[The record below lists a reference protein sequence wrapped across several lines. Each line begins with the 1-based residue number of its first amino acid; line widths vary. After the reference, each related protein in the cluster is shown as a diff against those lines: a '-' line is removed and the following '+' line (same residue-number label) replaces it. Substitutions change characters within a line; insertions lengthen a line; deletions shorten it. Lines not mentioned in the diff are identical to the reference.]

1 MPIAYSYVY
10 IFFEIS
16 YQIQATVDSLYLISC
31 KFELQL
37 FMADSKDLVKDGHL
51 LLLDEIQD
59 ALECVICLDLPKE
72 DPVYQCN
79 NGHIHCNTCHSKI
92 TECPVCRIKLGN
104 TRNLTAERVLAKC
117 PKVCK
122 YFKNGC
128 DTVLTKEM
136 LTGHEDCCVYK
147 PVQCPVDDCDTLV
160 PFRDILKHIDDMN
173 DLHKCVYV
181 DKEKT
186 TIDYD
191 HIGDFIQQ
199 EGKEKFGPVR
209 MTINK
214 RYFFGVFWRALGPN
228 GLWHVWVYM
237 VGNKEEGKDYVY
249 TIKIVNINLDE
260 EISYTGQTVPLDVG
274 REEIIKSS
282 RCMLFNDEIAKRF
295 CRNDTITFH
304 IDLKH
309 NLNQREQ

>member
-1 MPIAYSYVY
+1 
-10 IFFEIS
+10 
-16 YQIQATVDSLYLISC
+16 
-31 KFELQL
+31 
-37 FMADSKDLVKDGHL
+37 MADSKDLVKDGHL
-51 LLLDEIQD
+51 LLLDDIQD

-72 DPVYQCN
+72 DPIYQCN

-117 PKVCK
+117 PKACK
-122 YFKNGC
+122 FTKYGC

-136 LTGHEDCCVYK
+136 LIGHEDMCSYR
-147 PVQCPVDDCDTLV
+147 PVQCPVDDCDSLV
-160 PFRDILKHIDDMN
+160 PIRRMLIHIDDMN

-191 HIGDFIQQ
+191 HIDDFIKQ
-199 EGKEKFGPVR
+199 EGREKFGPVR
-209 MTINK
+209 MALNK
-214 RYFFGVFWRALGPN
+214 HYFFGVFWRALGPD

-237 VGNKEEGKDYVY
+237 VGNKNDAKEYMY
-249 TIKIVNINLDE
+249 SIKIMNSDLDE
-260 EISYTGQTVPLDVG
+260 EISYTGQTVPLDIG
-274 REEIIKSS
+274 REEVIKSS

-304 IDLKH
+304 IDLK
-309 NLNQREQ
+309 NKGEE